1 MQSQNKFFEDL
12 SKLMN
17 NAAYVANEAKNE
29 AETAFNSWMDRFLA
43 QRNLV
48 SRDEFDAFMTMAQ
61 KTREEN
67 EELRSRIEALEAEAA
82 KKTKRR
88 AAISKTEVQRLS
100 RYSPGRRRG
109 RGSNP
114 FGK

>member
-17 NAAYVANEAKNE
+17 NAAYVANEAKSE

-48 SRDEFDAFMTMAQ
+48 TRDEFDAVMAMSQ
-61 KTREEN
+61 KAREEN
-67 EELRSRIEALEAEAA
+67 EALRSRIEVLEAEVA
-82 KKTKRR
+82 KKPKRR
-88 AAISKTEVQRLS
+88 ATRAKQA
-100 RYSPGRRRG
+100 P
-109 RGSNP
+109 
-114 FGK
+114 KA